1 MTMRNHWAV
10 KFGGCLLAL
19 AVMLLVS
26 APAQAQSAGEKVY
39 KAKCAGCHGP
49 DGTASTA
56 AGKATKTPSICTEEA
71 AKATD
76 AEWTEVITK
85 GKNKMPAYD
94 KKLTETEIKDVI
106 AYMRSL
112 CKK

>member
-1 MTMRNHWAV
+1 MKNQGKWMARIGV
-10 KFGGCLLAL
+10 CLLAL
-19 AVMLLVS
+19 SVILLVGS
-26 APAQAQSAGEKVY
+26 PAQAQSAGEKTY

-56 AGKATKTPSICTEEA
+56 AGKATKTPSVCTEEA

-76 AEWTEVITK
+76 EAWTEIITK

-94 KKLTETEIKDVI
+94 KKLTEVEIKDVI
-106 AYMRSL
+106 AYMRTL